1 MLDNN
6 QRKAVALL
14 YDRIND
20 PRIIAKGEGNLAE
33 AIVKIAEE
41 SGVPVAKDEV
51 LAATLANLELNT
63 EIPESLFR
71 SVAIVLAWVYRLQGK
86 TPWDSSDQGDEREPR

>member
-1 MLDNN
+1 MLDNK

-14 YDRIND
+14 YDRIRD
-20 PRIIAKGEGNLAE
+20 PKIIAKGEGSLAE
-33 AIVKIAEE
+33 AIIKIAEE
-41 SGVPVAKDEV
+41 SEVPVAKDEV

-63 EIPESLFR
+63 EIPESVFR

-86 TPWDSSDQGDEREPR
+86 TPWDLNDES